1 MKPKTCNVITIYYS
15 YPTKQTD
22 FIAQGQIGKEL
33 KPGRILIIN
42 QGRHYNKL
50 ALLLSMHTGKEIAFS
65 VLVLDDQVD
74 ADHDDTRVA
83 GTKGAA
89 AADRSD
95 LWHKMLSLTN
105 QHKHYLPEGIGG
117 HTVLTVKARDIVE
130 VTKTTMKAETDKILQ
145 NWQQRQIPRFRDSPP
160 GPTVVKVVN
169 ELFNLNNDVFNA
181 RQQLAFFDVKK
192 DLDMQAKQA
201 QLVRVRKRL
210 AECIGCTSASNFE
223 LEFALVFD
231 HKKLEHERDQL
242 RFDMSKESFALYPD
256 YMRKLAVLRELQY
269 IDDQHE
275 VTMKGRVAC
284 EMGSNELIITELV
297 LCNTFTDLEP
307 DEIPAL
313 LSSLVFQ
320 AKTDVAPVLTP
331 NLEKVVT
338 VGNNSVS

>member
-1 MKPKTCNVITIYYS
+1 MYGNLQS
-15 YPTKQTD
+15 D

-42 QGRHYNKL
+42 QGRHYNKI
-50 ALLLSMHTGKEIAFS
+50 ALLLSMLNGKEIAFS
-65 VLVLDDQVD
+65 VLVLDDQLE
-74 ADHDDTRVA
+74 A
-83 GTKGAA
+83 GIDSSNTISDGNT
-89 AADRSD
+89 DRGD
-95 LWHKMLSLTN
+95 LWHKMLSLTA
-105 QHKHYLPEGIGG
+105 QRKHYLPEGIGG

-130 VTKTTMKAETDKILQ
+130 VTKTTMKAETDIILQ

-169 ELFNLNNDVFNA
+169 ELYNLNNDVING
-181 RQQLAFFDVKK
+181 RQKLAFFDVKK
-192 DLDMQAKQA
+192 DLEMQAKQA
-201 QLVRVRKRL
+201 QMVKVRKSL
-210 AECIGCTSASNFE
+210 SDCMGCTSASNFE

-231 HKKLEHERDQL
+231 RKKLEQHRDQL
-242 RFDMSKESFALYPD
+242 QFNMSKESFALYPD
-256 YMRKLAVLRELQY
+256 YMKKLAVLRELQY

-284 EMGSNELIITELV
+284 EMGSNELVITELV

-320 AKTDVAPVLTP
+320 AKTDVAPLLTP
-331 NLEKVVT
+331 NLEKVSLTKDSKDYVLKK
-338 VGNNSVS
+338 